1 MKTKFLALS
10 VFILLFIKSE
20 IIFSQTTLSQAVA
33 EKENVLESE
42 FQKLIAAQTDQEKKE
57 ANTEI
62 LKTFN
67 EMLKLQESFTHKF
80 TKLKNVGILTSADQE
95 VRIYTWNLFWQ
106 DGTFDYYG
114 FIQHKND
121 KKGIDLIQLFD
132 DSKNI
137 ENPEKQVLTN
147 KNWFGA
153 LYYEIIDVKDK
164 ERTYYTLLAWDGNDL
179 FSNKKLVDVLYFSNV
194 GQAKFGHPIFRR
206 KGRLAKRVV
215 FEYSKTASM
224 ALTYDPKLQ
233 AIVFDRLVPSKPTFE
248 GNFKFYVTDVTT
260 DGLVLSK
267 DKVWDFVED
276 VQSMNAENKGLKNR
290 KTEKQIKQ

>member
-1 MKTKFLALS
+1 MKATFLAFLFS
-10 VFILLFIKSE
+10 IILLTVSNITF
-20 IIFSQTTLSQAVA
+20 SQAVA
-33 EKENVLESE
+33 EKENELETE
-42 FQKLIAAQTDQEKKE
+42 FQKLIAAQTDETKKQV
-57 ANTEI
+57 NTEI
-62 LKTFN
+62 LTTFG
-67 EMLKLQESFTHKF
+67 EMLKSQESFNHIF
-80 TKLKNVGILTSADQE
+80 TKLKNVGILTSADGL

-137 ENPEKQVLTN
+137 ENAEKQVLTN

-164 ERTYYTLLAWDGNDL
+164 QRTYYTLLAWDGNDL
-179 FSNKKLVDVLYFSNV
+179 FSNKKLVDVLYFTDS
-194 GQAKFGHPIFRR
+194 GLAKFGHPIFRR
-206 KGRLAKRVV
+206 KGRLAKRIV

-224 ALTYDPKLQ
+224 ALTYDSKLQ

-248 GNFKFYVTDVTT
+248 GNFRFYVTDVTT

-290 KTEKQIKQ
+290 KTEKKIKE

>member
-1 MKTKFLALS
+1 MKAHFLA
-10 VFILLFIKSE
+10 FCYIITILLISKVTIAQSV
-20 IIFSQTTLSQAVA
+20 I
-33 EKENVLESE
+33 EKEVSLEAQ
-42 FQKLIAAQTDQEKKE
+42 FQLLLAAQTDETKKE
-57 ANTEI
+57 INARI
-62 LKTFN
+62 VSSFS
-67 EMLKLQESFTHKF
+67 EMLNQPETFDYKF
-80 TKLKNVGILTSADQE
+80 TKLKNVGVLTSSDRQ

-106 DGTFDYYG
+106 DGTFDYFG
-114 FIQHKND
+114 FIQHKNN

-137 ENPEKQVLTN
+137 EAPEKQVLSN

-179 FSNKKLVDVLYFSNV
+179 FSNKKLVDVLYFTNS

-206 KGRLAKRVV
+206 KGRLAKRIV

-224 ALTYDPKLQ
+224 ALTYDTKLQ

-248 GNFKFYVTDVTT
+248 GNFRFYVTDVTT

-276 VQSMNAENKGLKNR
+276 IQSMNVESKGLKNR
-290 KTEKQIKQ
+290 KTEKPIKE